1 MRDLHESADIC
12 TFVQPTGTT
21 DCGAAARR
29 DPGTHYATMK
39 DSDPFMDPFMLDPF
53 IKDSDPFM
61 NAAPFAP
68 PRLSRARWATRAQ
81 FLNLGCIAGVWGVHI
96 PSVKA
101 RYALDERTLAAA
113 LLATS
118 VGSLLT
124 LAIAGPIVGR
134 LGPRYASAM
143 AGIGFCIALA
153 SSLLM
158 PGLLTLCCAML
169 LLGMS
174 ESVFDVSINAE
185 GSTLEKLSG
194 RAIMSGF
201 HGMFSVGAMIG
212 SAVAAVMLRL
222 DVPAWM
228 QLCGVAALVAV
239 SVVIASQ
246 RMLTEHPR
254 AADDQAHFTWP
265 RGTLLLIGMLI
276 CCGMLAEGVM
286 YNWSV
291 LYVKQEL
298 HTSQSFAAV
307 GYVSFAAAT
316 AAMRFA
322 GDWVR
327 ARMPERQMLL
337 AGPALAAVAMLL
349 VVLIATPWM
358 AMLGFALVGVGLAT
372 VVPILYNAA
381 TRVPGVSP
389 AAAIA
394 SVSSIG
400 YVGFMIGPPIIGG
413 IAHASSLT
421 IAMGFLSVASM
432 ILVLGSRRVP
442 EAPPRGTAPAPPPP
456 YSAASTISPP

>member
-1 MRDLHESADIC
+1 MDHKALFTLEVQQACPNMPTSA
-12 TFVQPTGTT
+12 TSGKRAGRYAAT
-21 DCGAAARR
+21 DNPFTSPMDAMIADATA
-29 DPGTHYATMK
+29 DP
-39 DSDPFMDPFMLDPF
+39 S
-53 IKDSDPFM
+53 
-61 NAAPFAP
+61 PFAS

-113 LLATS
+113 MFATS

-124 LAIAGPIVGR
+124 LSIAGPIVGK
-134 LGPRYASAM
+134 LGPRTASVI
-143 AGIGFCIALA
+143 AGLGFCVALGGA
-153 SSLLM
+153 LLL
-158 PGLLTLCCAML
+158 PGLLTLCVAML

-185 GSTLEKLSG
+185 GATLETLSG

-201 HGMFSVGAMIG
+201 HGMFSLGAMIG
-212 SAVAAVMLRL
+212 AGITAVLLRL
-222 DVPAWM
+222 NVPAWI
-228 QLCGVAALVAV
+228 QLGSVALVVAG
-239 SVVIASQ
+239 SVITAS
-246 RMLTEHPR
+246 RGMLTEHPK
-254 AADDQAHFTWP
+254 AAVEQAHFTWP
-265 RGTLLLIGMLI
+265 RGLLLLIGLLI
-276 CCGMLAEGVM
+276 CFGMLAEGVM

-298 HTSQSFAAV
+298 HTTQSFAAF
-307 GYVSFAAAT
+307 GYVCFAAAT

-322 GDWVR
+322 GDAVR
-327 ARMPERQMLL
+327 ARVAERQMLF

-349 VVLIATPWM
+349 VVLTATPWM
-358 AMLGFALVGVGLAT
+358 ALLGFAFIGIGLAT

-400 YVGFMIGPPIIGG
+400 YVGFMIGPPIIGA

-421 IAMGFLSVASM
+421 LAMSFLSAASI
-432 ILVLGSRRVP
+432 ILVIGSRRIP
-442 EAPPRGTAPAPPPP
+442 DAAPRGSTSAAHAT
-456 YSAASTISPP
+456 YSAASSGSPP